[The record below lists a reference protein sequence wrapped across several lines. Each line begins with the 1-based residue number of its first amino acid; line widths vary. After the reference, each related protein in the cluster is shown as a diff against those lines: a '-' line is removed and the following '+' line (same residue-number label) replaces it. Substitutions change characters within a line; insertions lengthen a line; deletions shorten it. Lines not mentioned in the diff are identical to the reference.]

1 MKRAGTPANGSVG
14 PRRAHRSLIVLIALS
29 TVAAGGLATAASA
42 PPSPLAGL
50 AFAGSA
56 LLLAA
61 AGTLAVR
68 VVLALERARRAVQP
82 RTAVQWTDLPLLNRM
97 VGPGRKLQRGDGRQR

>member
-1 MKRAGTPANGSVG
+1 MSANRGSG
-14 PRRAHRSLIVLIALS
+14 HRRAHRSLIVLIALS
-29 TVAAGGLATAASA
+29 TIAAGGLATAASA
-42 PPSPLAGL
+42 PPSPMAGL

-68 VVLALERARRAVQP
+68 VVLALERARRAVRP
-82 RTAVQWTDLPLLNRM
+82 RAAVRWDDLPVLSRI
-97 VGPGRKLQRGDGRQR
+97 VGLVRRPER